1 MANTKSAKKSI
12 INSKNKRKYNI
23 SHKSMLRTFIKKVY
37 TEINNKN
44 NTAAI
49 NAFIIM
55 QKIIDRQ
62 AQKRLIHKNKAARY
76 KSRIYT
82 HIQSI

>member
-1 MANTKSAKKSI
+1 MTNTNSAKKALI
-12 INSKNKRKYNI
+12 KSKKQRKYNI
-23 SHKSMLRTFIKKVY
+23 SHRSMLKTFIKKVH

-44 NTAAI
+44 RATATA
-49 NAFIIM
+49 AFIIM

-62 AQKRLIHKNKAARY
+62 SRKGLIHKNKAARC

-82 HIQSI
+82 RIRSI